1 MHTTHSGTLFRTLAL
16 VVAMLAGCDNPDST
30 HKGNIQY
37 LSPAGL
43 HKNPAFSQ
51 AVVATGNV
59 RTVYAGGQNAVDSS
73 GSVVGK
79 GDIKAQTERALA
91 NLQTALAA
99 GGARLEHVVKWN
111 IYVVQSQPLL
121 AGFEAFQRAWGNK
134 ANPPAISVLVVAGL
148 ANPDF
153 LVEIDAIAVVPVE

>member
-1 MHTTHSGTLFRTLAL
+1 MHTTHSGTLFRTIAL
-16 VVAMLAGCDNPDST
+16 VVAMLAGCNNPDST

-43 HKNPAFSQ
+43 HRYPAFGQ

-111 IYVVQSQPLL
+111 IYVVQGQPLL
-121 AGFEAFQRAWGNK
+121 AGFEAFQRSWGNK
-134 ANPPAISVLVVAGL
+134 ANPPTISVLVVAGL